1 MIADEVGARGLV
13 CLGYPFHPPG
23 RPDRLRVAHLKDL
36 ETPTLIVQ
44 GERDA
49 LGSREEI
56 DGYELTRSIRIAYLG
71 DGDHS
76 FKPRKSSGRTYEQNM
91 NQAIAA
97 VAEFVVG

>member
-1 MIADEVGARGLV
+1 MPD
-13 CLGYPFHPPG
+13 PG
-23 RPDRLRVAHLKDL
+23 KPDRLRVAHLKEL

-56 DGYELTRSIRIAYLG
+56 DGYELTSSIRIAYLR

-76 FKPRKSSGRTYEQNM
+76 FKPRKSSGRTYDQNM
-91 NQAIAA
+91 DQAIAA